1 MKFPIHTDKS
11 TDELLNLSDEQL
23 GKELRLMLENI
34 KNGYQATRTAVPY
47 SMAGT
52 YNLALLAIQQE
63 DFDEFG
69 FLV

>member
-1 MKFPIHTDKS
+1 MKFPLHNNTSI
-11 TDELLNLSDEQL
+11 DELLALSDEQL

-47 SMAGT
+47 SMGSH

-63 DFDEFG
+63 HFDEFG
-69 FLV
+69 FLA

>member
-47 SMAGT
+47 SR
-52 YNLALLAIQQE
+52 NL
-63 DFDEFG
+63 
-69 FLV
+69 

>member
-1 MKFPIHTDKS
+1 MA
-11 TDELLNLSDEQL
+11 
-23 GKELRLMLENI
+23 I
-34 KNGYQATRTAVPY
+34 KPQEPLCLT
-47 SMAGT
+47 AGT